1 MKIRQKNHG
10 DCGTKL
16 YNSWRGMKQRCY
28 DNSQKKYNKGYKDIT
43 VCEEWLRYL
52 PFKEWALK
60 NNYKEGLTI
69 ERINPKGN
77 YEPNNCEWITKSENS
92 KRRNLTYDYSK
103 RKITGRA
110 IEMANGDVLR
120 IKEYCKLKGL
130 VFNTFRVKL
139 NGCPMVIKEIDLDC
153 EKSDRVIWTY

>member
-28 DNSQKKYNKGYKDIT
+28 DSSQKKYNKGYKDVT
-43 VCEEWLRYL
+43 VCKEWLRYL

-69 ERINPKGN
+69 ERINSKGN

-92 KRRNLTYDYSK
+92 RRRNLTYDYNK

-110 IEMANGDVLR
+110 IEMSNGDVLR

-130 VFNTFRVKL
+130 VFNSFRAKL
-139 NGCPMVIKEIDLDC
+139 KSYPMVIKEVDLD
-153 EKSDRVIWTY
+153 KSQQVIWTY